1 MPIPHRSRSSS
12 YNRLEDLLATP
23 RRPRNLPA
31 ARPNPLRDLV
41 TQKARA
47 ADANRERRRV
57 QELKSELP
65 SIIQDR
71 VGEHIQKLETKLLSE
86 VKELSQRTIEES
98 TAAISSQ
105 LSGRIDTLEQVSKM
119 QTDTLESLRD
129 SSQIAERKVSD
140 IVTQIEKSLA
150 SAVPGFALDPPKTM
164 PPPASPGSELP
175 CVRQDSGRSPQ
186 LSNAE
191 PVSGALHAIDPPM
204 MLQMPAMP
212 VGDRLKFTSVA
223 LISNG
228 VHPQFQ
234 PEPPMEIIEAD
245 PLEIEEVVG
254 RHGFCP
260 NCTSVDVRRAN
271 RKGIFETFL
280 RLFSIA
286 PFRCRACRHKFYRF

>member
-1 MPIPHRSRSSS
+1 MP
-12 YNRLEDLLATP
+12 TP

-41 TQKARA
+41 TQKTRA
-47 ADANRERRRV
+47 AEAIRERRRV

-71 VGEHIQKLETKLLSE
+71 VGEQIQKLETKLLSE

-98 TAAISSQ
+98 TTAISNQ
-105 LSGRIDTLEQVSKM
+105 LSGRIETLEKVSQL
-119 QTDTLESLRD
+119 QTETLESLRD

-140 IVTQIEKSLA
+140 IVDHIERSLA
-150 SAVPGFALDPPKTM
+150 SAVPGFALDPPAH
-164 PPPASPGSELP
+164 PPLP
-175 CVRQDSGRSPQ
+175 PIANPGRSQQPMP
-186 LSNAE
+186 AE
-191 PVSGALHAIDPPM
+191 PVNGALHAIDPPM
-204 MLQMPAMP
+204 MLQMPPMP

-223 LISNG
+223 LTTSG

-234 PEPPMEIIEAD
+234 PEPPMDIIEAD
-245 PLEIEEVVG
+245 PLDIEEVVG
-254 RHGFCP
+254 RFGFCP

-271 RKGIFETFL
+271 RKGVFETFL

-286 PFRCRACRHKFYRF
+286 PFRCRACRHRFYRF

>member
-1 MPIPHRSRSSS
+1 
-12 YNRLEDLLATP
+12 LATP

-31 ARPNPLRDLV
+31 ARQNPLRDLV
-41 TQKARA
+41 TQKNRA
-47 ADANRERRRV
+47 AEANRERRRV

-98 TAAISSQ
+98 TAAISNQ
-105 LSGRIDTLEQVSKM
+105 LSGRIETLEKVSQM
-119 QTDTLESLRD
+119 QTETLESLRD

-140 IVTQIEKSLA
+140 IVTQIERSLA
-150 SAVPGFALDPPKTM
+150 SAVPGFALDPPKM
-164 PPPASPGSELP
+164 PPVPQVS
-175 CVRQDSGRSPQ
+175 DSGRSQ
-186 LSNAE
+186 AISSAE
-191 PVSGALHAIDPPM
+191 PVTGALHAIDPPI

-234 PEPPMEIIEAD
+234 PEPEMDMVEAD
-245 PLEIEEVVG
+245 PLELDEVVG